1 MNGAARIAF
10 VLCVASALSMTVE
23 AATTTYVGNCDD
35 IASHTGSASQT
46 VQAFDFLQ
54 CCSSSLAK
62 GYIYTVKAN
71 PTSAG
76 TTYTAKVVK
85 SSSNSGTMFG
95 GHCEVY
101 NGGGACSGSHC
112 IWEPT
117 GFGTRYYCDRDEC
130 CWEGSAD
137 NWCLNVQCR
146 NNDGTACVFSDFTI
160 TFDAHTVSCAAGT
173 DYNSN
178 RGEYLDGA
186 TCQSCPAN
194 SVGAGGTA
202 TTCTCADGY
211 YATKS
216 GGNVNTCTACPT
228 GSSKT
233 GSTIFGDSAEETT
246 SVCVANCAENKYW
259 DGSACEDCPA
269 NSVGAGGTATT
280 CTCAANYWAQKSG
293 NTWTCE
299 LCSGGRTKAAGST
312 VLSGDGEVEDTVCV
326 DATSCDNNH
335 YLSGGECV
343 ACPDDST
350 STEAAS
356 TACRCPDNEYAEW
369 SNGGGGSWSCES
381 CPDGTVKSG
390 GSVIPQ
396 ASEASDSCNADCAS
410 NQYWDG
416 DSCEACPGNSNSA
429 GGTATTCT
437 CAANYWAKKSGNT
450 WSCELCSGGR
460 TKAAGSTVPGSG
472 SSEDEDTV
480 CADTTS
486 CTDDH
491 YLSGG
496 KCVACPVGSTSTD
509 PTSTTCECG
518 ANMYA
523 NNDECSGCSA
533 GTFRTGAGAV
543 VPGAD
548 ETKGDVCLAQS
559 CSENQYLK
567 DGTCTD
573 CAAGSTSAGG
583 DVTTCVANCDANK
596 YWDGDSCESCPGNSV
611 GAGGTAESCTCDEG
625 FYAKLTGGTWSC
637 ASCPSD
643 STRSG
648 SVVPQTQS
656 DTCVSSC
663 ASGKYWDGSVCQTCP
678 ANSDGNGG
686 AETSCTCANDSR
698 AVVTGSTWSCE
709 ECTGRQ
715 GSKIPQSSGASDEC
729 PPPPSWEEGYP
740 PPPSWEEGYP
750 PPPSWEEGYPP
761 PPSWEEGYP
770 PPPPTE
776 CTTEQYFDG
785 SACQTCPD
793 GSESTGGTA
802 EYCTCA
808 ANTYASK
815 SGNTWTCANCT
826 GGGTKEAGSVV
837 PGSGSGEK
845 ENDVCSTADSS
856 GSNNPSPSQK
866 SPSPSQKAT
875 ETKEKAQKTRDTMLD
890 GVTDAK
896 LKKKAKLL
904 ADAAISGKK
913 VRKMSAKLTASDADT
928 ACSDYYSKAGISNSL
943 GACIATATSRRRSLA
958 ATAYDVSVFFS
969 EAEVDDSTLTAAANS
984 LKAEGVTG
992 VDTSDPIDPITELG
1006 TIAGVDS
1013 STLETFKTEAAEAA
1027 AMTPSSPPPPPM
1039 SPPPPKP
1046 APPNLILDD
1055 DDGAVSVKGATRL
1068 ALACALTTLA
1078 LVL

>member
-1 MNGAARIAF
+1 M
-10 VLCVASALSMTVE
+10 
-23 AATTTYVGNCDD
+23 
-35 IASHTGSASQT
+35 
-46 VQAFDFLQ
+46 
-54 CCSSSLAK
+54 
-62 GYIYTVKAN
+62 
-71 PTSAG
+71 
-76 TTYTAKVVK
+76 
-85 SSSNSGTMFG
+85 
-95 GHCEVY
+95 
-101 NGGGACSGSHC
+101 
-112 IWEPT
+112 
-117 GFGTRYYCDRDEC
+117 
-130 CWEGSAD
+130 
-137 NWCLNVQCR
+137 
-146 NNDGTACVFSDFTI
+146 
-160 TFDAHTVSCAAGT
+160 
-173 DYNSN
+173 
-178 RGEYLDGA
+178 
-186 TCQSCPAN
+186 
-194 SVGAGGTA
+194 
-202 TTCTCADGY
+202 
-211 YATKS
+211 
-216 GGNVNTCTACPT
+216 
-228 GSSKT
+228 
-233 GSTIFGDSAEETT
+233 
-246 SVCVANCAENKYW
+246 
-259 DGSACEDCPA
+259 
-269 NSVGAGGTATT
+269 
-280 CTCAANYWAQKSG
+280 
-293 NTWTCE
+293 
-299 LCSGGRTKAAGST
+299 
-312 VLSGDGEVEDTVCV
+312 
-326 DATSCDNNH
+326 
-335 YLSGGECV
+335 
-343 ACPDDST
+343 
-350 STEAAS
+350 
-356 TACRCPDNEYAEW
+356 
-369 SNGGGGSWSCES
+369 
-381 CPDGTVKSG
+381 
-390 GSVIPQ
+390 
-396 ASEASDSCNADCAS
+396 
-410 NQYWDG
+410 
-416 DSCEACPGNSNSA
+416 
-429 GGTATTCT
+429 
-437 CAANYWAKKSGNT
+437 
-450 WSCELCSGGR
+450 
-460 TKAAGSTVPGSG
+460 
-472 SSEDEDTV
+472 
-480 CADTTS
+480 
-486 CTDDH
+486 
-491 YLSGG
+491 
-496 KCVACPVGSTSTD
+496 
-509 PTSTTCECG
+509 
-518 ANMYA
+518 
-523 NNDECSGCSA
+523 
-533 GTFRTGAGAV
+533 
-543 VPGAD
+543 
-548 ETKGDVCLAQS
+548 
-559 CSENQYLK
+559 
-567 DGTCTD
+567 
-573 CAAGSTSAGG
+573 
-583 DVTTCVANCDANK
+583 
-596 YWDGDSCESCPGNSV
+596 
-611 GAGGTAESCTCDEG
+611 
-625 FYAKLTGGTWSC
+625 
-637 ASCPSD
+637 
-643 STRSG
+643 
-648 SVVPQTQS
+648 VPQTES
-656 DTCVSSC
+656 DACISSC
-663 ASGKYWDGSVCQTCP
+663 ASGKYWDGSACQTCP

-729 PPPPSWEEGYP
+729 
-740 PPPSWEEGYP
+740 
-750 PPPSWEEGYPP
+750 PP

-856 GSNNPSPSQK
+856 GSNNPSPSQQ

>member
-1 MNGAARIAF
+1 MSAVRERRTAPTNGAARLAF
-10 VLCVASALSMTVE
+10 VLCVASALSMAVE
-23 AATTTYVGNCDD
+23 AETTTYVGYCDD
-35 IASHTGSASQT
+35 ISFLTGSSSQT

-62 GYIYTVKAN
+62 GFSYSVATNV
-71 PTSAG
+71 G

-101 NGGGACSGSHC
+101 NGGAACSGSAC
-112 IWEPT
+112 YEDMN
-117 GFGTRYYCDRDEC
+117 GYYQCKLEQC

-146 NNDGTACVFSDFTI
+146 NNDGSACTFNDFSI

-173 DYNSN
+173 DYDSA
-178 RGEYLDGA
+178 RGQYLDGSA
-186 TCQSCPAN
+186 CEDCPAN
-194 SVGAGGTA
+194 SKGAGGTA

-259 DGSACEDCPA
+259 DGDSCEDCPA
-269 NSVGAGGTATT
+269 NSVGDGGTATT

-293 NTWTCE
+293 STWSCE

-312 VLSGDGEVEDTVCV
+312 VLSGDKSEVEDTVCV
-326 DATSCDNNH
+326 DATSCDANH

-390 GSVIPQ
+390 GSLIPQ
-396 ASEASDSCNADCAS
+396 ASEASDTCNGDCPANKYFADGSC
-410 NQYWDG
+410 Q
-416 DSCEACPGNSNSA
+416 SCPDNSNSA

-437 CAANYWAKKSGNT
+437 CAANYWAKKSGST
-450 WSCELCSGGR
+450 WTCELCSGGR
-460 TKAAGSTVPGSG
+460 TKAAGSTILSGSG
-472 SSEDEDTV
+472 EVEDDV
-480 CADTTS
+480 CISHSDGYG
-486 CTDDH
+486 D
-491 YLSGG
+491 
-496 KCVACPVGSTSTD
+496 
-509 PTSTTCECG
+509 CEC
-518 ANMYA
+518 Y
-523 NNDECSGCSA
+523 C
-533 GTFRTGAGAV
+533 
-543 VPGAD
+543 
-548 ETKGDVCLAQS
+548 
-559 CSENQYLK
+559 
-567 DGTCTD
+567 
-573 CAAGSTSAGG
+573 
-583 DVTTCVANCDANK
+583 
-596 YWDGDSCESCPGNSV
+596 
-611 GAGGTAESCTCDEG
+611 
-625 FYAKLTGGTWSC
+625 
-637 ASCPSD
+637 
-643 STRSG
+643 
-648 SVVPQTQS
+648 
-656 DTCVSSC
+656 
-663 ASGKYWDGSVCQTCP
+663 DGSYQGIIPVD
-678 ANSDGNGG
+678 DGVPESFCDGPGG
-686 AETSCTCANDSR
+686 AASQCQHMGGFTCANTFTVNWVYNSAYQGTNFGGGDS
-698 AVVTGSTWSCE
+698 
-709 ECTGRQ
+709 
-715 GSKIPQSSGASDEC
+715 
-729 PPPPSWEEGYP
+729 
-740 PPPSWEEGYP
+740 GYP

-856 GSNNPSPSQK
+856 GSNNPSPSQQ

-875 ETKEKAQKTRDTMLD
+875 ETKEEAQKTRDTMLN

-928 ACSDYYSKAGISNSL
+928 ACSDYYTKAGISSSL

-969 EAEVDDSTLTAAANS
+969 EAEVDDSTLTSAANS

-1046 APPNLILDD
+1046 APPNLLLDD